1 MTELTLIIMTISG
14 IVAGALAGFAAGYV
28 ACGRAMIE
36 ARDAEAYEDIMV
48 RVNRRLSKARAAA
61 DREVPLCR

>member
-1 MTELTLIIMTISG
+1 MTEITLIIMTLSG

-36 ARDAEAYEDIMV
+36 AREAEQYEDIMA
-48 RVNRRLSKARAAA
+48 RVNRRLDAARAAA
-61 DREVPLCR
+61 DREVPQCR